1 MIGFKSCF
9 LLRGGGISL
18 QKNRAGLFKR
28 EWVWNWSPGK
38 LAGLVWPTPSFCYNL
53 SVTIPFYFT
62 HHMCVGVPTRWEA
75 YPLFSVLII
84 HVCIHEG
91 KSMNSPFYFLSTDV
105 CVSQNLLGSE
115 TLVSMCVL
123 FVLPVICLQL
133 DGIKARKNNF
143 FEKLELDLLGDLC
156 SMKHYAGACP
166 SLMEATLLK
175 GWR

>member
-1 MIGFKSCF
+1 MCLELEPWKIG
-9 LLRGGGISL
+9 
-18 QKNRAGLFKR
+18 RAGL
-28 EWVWNWSPGK
+28 
-38 LAGLVWPTPSFCYNL
+38 AYSFVL
-53 SVTIPFYFT
+53 LQSVCKDYSFLFT

-91 KSMNSPFYFLSTDV
+91 KSMNSPFFILSTNV

-133 DGIKARKNNF
+133 EKQRFFDRIKTGRTIS
-143 FEKLELDLLGDLC
+143 LRTWSLICLGSC
-156 SMKHYAGACP
+156 V
-166 SLMEATLLK
+166 E
-175 GWR
+175 